1 MRFNNLQA
9 LRFAAALTTVL
20 PHLGFYARHVLGMQG
35 PVVDVL
41 AANAFGLGMT
51 TFYAMSGFV
60 IAHSLRTTPPGP
72 FLAWRLVRIY
82 LPYWAASLVAFVT
95 WQAIGRT
102 PGHVEYRELWRGL
115 ILLPVGSYRASY
127 LLFVEWTLVY
137 EVYFSIAI
145 ALLALRGRR
154 AVVAGSAAWL
164 VAVIVATVL
173 KADGRMVPQPTFA
186 RMGLE
191 SPIAPILFGVLAYEA
206 FVLWPRAVRIAGP
219 LAFFA
224 LWFAGRAMP
233 RWDFLVI
240 VQGAAC
246 AVLCAW
252 CAAAKQLDK
261 DNAFVRYG
269 DWSYG
274 VYLIHVPAIFAA
286 YVVGQRFGWLPA
298 TGDGIGVVGV
308 FALAVGLAYGKV
320 EVAGYRWLQRRYAQ
334 PAATPAR
341 SAAAP
346 LGVAA

>member
-20 PHLGFYARHVLGMQG
+20 PHLGFYARHVLSMKGQA
-35 PVVDVL
+35 VDVL
-41 AANAFGLGMT
+41 AANEFGLGMT

-72 FLAWRLVRIY
+72 FLAWRLIRIY
-82 LPYWAASLVAFVT
+82 LPFWVASLLAFAT
-95 WQAIGRT
+95 WQAIGRS

-115 ILLPVGSYRASY
+115 VLLPIGSYRASY

-145 ALLALRGRR
+145 AVLAIWGRR
-154 AVVAGSAAWL
+154 GVVLGSSAWL
-164 VAVIVATVL
+164 VAVIVATSL
-173 KADGRMVPQPTFA
+173 KSDGRMIPQPTFA

-191 SPIAPILFGVLAYEA
+191 SPIAPILFGVLAYEL
-206 FVLWPRAVRIAGP
+206 FVLSPRAVRIAGP
-219 LAFFA
+219 LAFFG

-246 AVLCAW
+246 AILCAW

-274 VYLIHVPAIFAA
+274 VYLVHVPIMFAV
-286 YVVGQRFGWLPA
+286 YVVGQRAGWLPT
-298 TGDGIGVVGV
+298 TGDGIGVVG
-308 FALAVGLAYGKV
+308 ALALAGGMAFGRL
-320 EVAGYRWLQRRYAQ
+320 EVTGYRWLQRRYAR
-334 PAATPAR
+334 PAVAPAKAVPTLR
-341 SAAAP
+341 LAA
-346 LGVAA
+346 

>member
-20 PHLGFYARHVLGMQG
+20 PHLGFYARHVLGMRG

-51 TFYAMSGFV
+51 TFFAMSGFV
-60 IAHSLRTTPPGP
+60 IAHSLRTTQPGP
-72 FLAWRLVRIY
+72 FLAWRLIRIY
-82 LPYWAASLVAFVT
+82 LPYWAAMLIAFVT

-102 PGHVEYRELWRGL
+102 PGHVEYRELWRGMT
-115 ILLPVGSYRASY
+115 LLPLGSYRASY

-137 EVYFSIAI
+137 EVFFSIAI
-145 ALLALRGRR
+145 AVLAFSGRR
-154 AVVAGSAAWL
+154 GVIVGTSLWL
-164 VAVIVATVL
+164 AAVIVATAL
-173 KADGRMVPQPTFA
+173 KTDGRMVPQPTLA

-206 FVLWPRAVRIAGP
+206 FVISPRVMRISGP

-224 LWFAGRAMP
+224 LWFAGQAMP

-246 AVLCAW
+246 AILCGW

-261 DNAFVRYG
+261 DNVFVRYG

-274 VYLIHVPAIFAA
+274 VYLIHVPIMFAA
-286 YVVGQRFGWLPA
+286 YVVGQRSGWLPA
-298 TGDGIGVVGV
+298 TGEGIGVIGV
-308 FALAVGLAYGKV
+308 IALALGMGYGKL
-320 EVAGYRWLQRRYAQ
+320 EVAGYRWLQKRYARPAVAQ
-334 PAATPAR
+334 PQLAVSR
-341 SAAAP
+341 
-346 LGVAA
+346 VAA